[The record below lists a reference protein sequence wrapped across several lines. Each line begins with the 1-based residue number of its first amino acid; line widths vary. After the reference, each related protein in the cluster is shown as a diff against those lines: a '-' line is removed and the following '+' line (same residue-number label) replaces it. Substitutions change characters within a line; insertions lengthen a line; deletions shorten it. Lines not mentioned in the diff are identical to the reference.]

1 MNKTMTTNPTPSP
14 SSATAKAG
22 SNIAFIKYWGVAD
35 KTLNIPLN
43 DSISMTLDTMYT
55 VTTVEFDP
63 DLPADVVVIGGKE
76 EQGDPL
82 VRASRHLDLLRARAG
97 VNTRARVT
105 SENNFPMAA
114 GIASSASAFAALTV
128 AANAALGLGLDTQEL
143 SRVARRASGSAS
155 RSLYGGFVQWYAG
168 TDDQSSY
175 ADPIA
180 PASHWALRDVVAVV
194 APERKKVSSAEGHLL
209 ASASPFL
216 EARLNQ
222 AKGLVPKVRDAIV
235 ARELLELGPLIEA
248 DALAMH
254 FVMMT
259 SNPPLFYWSPATIN
273 IIKKCHDWREQGLQV
288 YFTIDAGPNVHL
300 ICEDYQEA
308 ELLTQLRHLD
318 GVEQIFTSGAGNGA
332 TTV

>member
-1 MNKTMTTNPTPSP
+1 MTPPSPTP
-14 SSATAKAG
+14 SSATARAG

-55 VTTVEFDP
+55 VTTVDFDP
-63 DLPADVVVIGGKE
+63 DLPADIVIIGGNE

-82 VRASRHLDLLRARAG
+82 RRASRHLDLLRARAG
-97 VNTRARVT
+97 VTTRARVT
-105 SENNFPMAA
+105 SANNFPMAA
-114 GIASSASAFAALTV
+114 GIASSASAFAALTL
-128 AANAALGLGLDTQEL
+128 AANEALGLGLDAQEL

-180 PASHWALRDVVAVV
+180 PAGHWALRDIVAVV

-216 EARLNQ
+216 EARLSQ
-222 AKGLVPKVRDAIV
+222 AQALVPKVRDAIL
-235 ARELLELGPLIEA
+235 ARDLMELGPLIEA

-254 FVMMT
+254 FVMM
-259 SNPPLFYWSPATIN
+259 SSDPPLFYWSPATIN
-273 IIKKCHDWREQGLQV
+273 IIKKCHEWREQGLQV

-308 ELLTQLRHLD
+308 ELRRQLRHLD
-318 GVEQIFTSGAGNGA
+318 GVEQILTSGAGQGA
-332 TTV
+332 TLI